1 MFDLSSEYYYPTPY
15 AASPLLPLILLAMAG
30 QKHSPDTTTDISEE
44 YDYIVVGAGSAGSVV
59 ASRLSEKGCVTVL
72 LLEAGKSPPQLTD
85 LPVINRYFTKTDL
98 DWNFQTVAQEN
109 AGMGLINKTFTLSA
123 GKAIGGS
130 SIINGLQS
138 ARGNRKDYDNWAA
151 QGATGWSYE
160 EVLPYFKKLENNT
173 DPEFVRNGYHGI
185 NGPVTMSRPK
195 YDSELKIAVAKAAK
209 QMGYDFTDSNG
220 PQQKGFYDLQA
231 TMRNGQRCSAAKAYL
246 VPNENKENLD
256 IVKNAFVTK
265 IIIEDRQAR
274 GVEVDL
280 NGISRKV
287 TARREVILSAG
298 TINSAKL
305 LMLSGIGP
313 KEELQKHKYHKAIY
327 EPYKEKPFYWC
338 LCQILHPKGRG
349 YVALRSSDPY
359 DSPIIDP
366 KYFSHPDDIK
376 IVVAGMKKCKE
387 IGKSEP
393 LVEIGSKLFST
404 VYPGCENTVGDDDK
418 NFRCMARSILITSN
432 HQVGTVKMGDP
443 KDPSTVLDPQLRVK
457 TIRNLRVVDA
467 SVMPNSLSG
476 NTNVPTMMIGEKA
489 SDMIKESIHCNSD
502 NELNA

>member
-313 KEELQKHKYHKAIY
+313 KEELQKHKIPVVADLPVGRNLQDHFGSMLNFELSDKIEPFSQKIRKEANIWEYINSKAGVLTSVYGVSTIAFLNTFGTNDTNDYPEFELYFGEGAQEVVKHQFMISNPYHKAIY

-376 IVVAGMKKCKE
+376 IVVAG
-387 IGKSEP
+387 
-393 LVEIGSKLFST
+393 
-404 VYPGCENTVGDDDK
+404 
-418 NFRCMARSILITSN
+418 
-432 HQVGTVKMGDP
+432 
-443 KDPSTVLDPQLRVK
+443 
-457 TIRNLRVVDA
+457 
-467 SVMPNSLSG
+467 
-476 NTNVPTMMIGEKA
+476 
-489 SDMIKESIHCNSD
+489 
-502 NELNA
+502 